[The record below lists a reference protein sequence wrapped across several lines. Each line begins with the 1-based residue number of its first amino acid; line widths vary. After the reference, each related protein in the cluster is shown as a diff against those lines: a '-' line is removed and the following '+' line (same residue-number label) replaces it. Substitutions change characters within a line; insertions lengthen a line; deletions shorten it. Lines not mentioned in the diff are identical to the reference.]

1 MGLSI
6 TPSTP
11 TCISYAK
18 DSPLAVGD
26 VAWEPEAYFTFFHLS
41 TGLVIHLNV
50 CNSSFILS
58 TLQVRRKKRLVWPRA
73 VGYPCQLS
81 GTSSQDLGI
90 LKRCRGVSQRL
101 CWYWLQGIYVC
112 FLTYFNLHSL
122 RVLADFHS
130 RVSDGV
136 SPIVPK
142 WQLFLECFQG
152 LIHFRGSTTYQ
163 VINMDT
169 TNSQKFSVFP

>member
-1 MGLSI
+1 M
-6 TPSTP
+6 
-11 TCISYAK
+11 
-18 DSPLAVGD
+18 AVGD

-90 LKRCRGVSQRL
+90 LKRCRGVSQQL